1 MKKLIAAAVT
11 AIALTFSPMAYAAS
25 PAAAPEKI
33 CGPQKPG
40 QPVTCVDKNGKQQAQ
55 KTPEKTPQKAASAP
69 RTTAKPVPAQPEQPV
84 KK

>member
-1 MKKLIAAAVT
+1 MKKILTAAVT
-11 AIALTFSPMAYAAS
+11 AITLTFSPMAYAAS

-40 QPVTCVDKNGKQQAQ
+40 QPANCVDKNGKQQAA
-55 KTPEKTPQKAASAP
+55 KTPEKAPQKVIPAAKTP
-69 RTTAKPVPAQPEQPV
+69 GKPVPVQPAQPV